1 METNLYLKSTRK
13 NEAGLTQ
20 NVLTPQNLNQE
31 GRLGPKSIISLFFAN
46 FSLNT
51 REAQRSR

>member
-1 METNLYLKSTRK
+1 MEPNLYLKSARK

-20 NVLTPQNLNQE
+20 NVLTPQNLTE
-31 GRLGPKSIISLFFAN
+31 EDRLRPKSIISLLFAN